1 MILINFHIPIR
12 CKESLWRFVI
22 SVIIYA
28 FQQPKHVI
36 SELQSSSALCLVSG
50 LRNHWH
56 LRQMENGLLL
66 VYFYN
71 ILYIFLYYICCC
83 WSINGI
89 RDGRQWFFMQTLY
102 SLIAARTIQLNRFAF
117 FLLLFFINSDQL
129 LLKWFTI

>member
-36 SELQSSSALCLVSG
+36 SELQSSSALCLVSE

-71 ILYIFLYYICCC
+71 IIYFLYYFLLLLKHKRNKR
-83 WSINGI
+83 WTAMV
-89 RDGRQWFFMQTLY
+89 FMQTLY

-117 FLLLFFINSDQL
+117 FFSLYILTSFY
-129 LLKWFTI
+129 